1 MQTSKDNNEIN
12 VIAVASQHAVNC
24 WRKDAHSFSLRSY
37 TQYQSLGSHIARAFV
52 SHSAFVALLGRSAIQ
67 ARGNLEP
74 QMQVTG
80 EILHITNILVVPL
93 NHTGTAMSNVLKQ
106 TGCIINNVSNLIA
119 VKAGLGVTACTASKA
134 GVVAFSR
141 ALCLEMAA
149 RSVRVNALLPGWV
162 ESAMWNRRRKQM
174 WREPGKYWK
183 TPSLIDLLSLLDLKP
198 ELKEAYLGDLGG
210 MSSNRVAR
218 LAEVADAAVFLATNE
233 YANNCVLN
241 LDGGLSAA

>member
-1 MQTSKDNNEIN
+1 M
-12 VIAVASQHAVNC
+12 
-24 WRKDAHSFSLRSY
+24 RSIVDEKMPILSRCDH
-37 TQYQSLGSHIARAFV
+37 TPNTNRLGSHIARAFV
-52 SHSAFVALLGRSAIQ
+52 FHSAFVALLGRSAIQ

-80 EILHITNILVVPL
+80 EILHITNILVVPR

-119 VKAGLGVTACTASKA
+119 VKADLGVTACTASKA

-162 ESAMWNRRRKQM
+162 ESAMWNSK
-174 WREPGKYWK
+174 EPGKYWK

-210 MSSNRVAR
+210 ISSNRVAR

>member
-1 MQTSKDNNEIN
+1 
-12 VIAVASQHAVNC
+12 
-24 WRKDAHSFSLRSY
+24 
-37 TQYQSLGSHIARAFV
+37 
-52 SHSAFVALLGRSAIQ
+52 
-67 ARGNLEP
+67 
-74 QMQVTG
+74 
-80 EILHITNILVVPL
+80 
-93 NHTGTAMSNVLKQ
+93 
-106 TGCIINNVSNLIA
+106 
-119 VKAGLGVTACTASKA
+119 
-134 GVVAFSR
+134 
-141 ALCLEMAA
+141 MAA

-162 ESAMWNRRRKQM
+162 ESAMWNTCAFSSPCRPQAIEWGGAGRRKQM

>member
-1 MQTSKDNNEIN
+1 M
-12 VIAVASQHAVNC
+12 
-24 WRKDAHSFSLRSY
+24 RSIVGEKMPILSRCDH
-37 TQYQSLGSHIARAFV
+37 TPNTNPRA
-52 SHSAFVALLGRSAIQ
+52 
-67 ARGNLEP
+67 

-93 NHTGTAMSNVLKQ
+93 NHTGIAMSNVLKQ

-119 VKAGLGVTACTASKA
+119 VKADLGVTACTASKA

-162 ESAMWNRRRKQM
+162 ESAMWNK
-174 WREPGKYWK
+174 
-183 TPSLIDLLSLLDLKP
+183 
-198 ELKEAYLGDLGG
+198 AYLGDLGG
-210 MSSNRVAR
+210 MPSNRVAR

>member
-1 MQTSKDNNEIN
+1 M
-12 VIAVASQHAVNC
+12 
-24 WRKDAHSFSLRSY
+24 RSIVGEKMPI
-37 TQYQSLGSHIARAFV
+37 LSHCDHTPNTNPRA
-52 SHSAFVALLGRSAIQ
+52 
-67 ARGNLEP
+67 

-93 NHTGTAMSNVLKQ
+93 NRTGTAMSNVLKQ

-141 ALCLEMAA
+141 AICLEMAA

-162 ESAMWNRRRKQM
+162 ESAMWNSK
-174 WREPGKYWK
+174 EPGKYWK

-210 MSSNRVAR
+210 MPSNRVAR

>member
-1 MQTSKDNNEIN
+1 
-12 VIAVASQHAVNC
+12 
-24 WRKDAHSFSLRSY
+24 
-37 TQYQSLGSHIARAFV
+37 
-52 SHSAFVALLGRSAIQ
+52 
-67 ARGNLEP
+67 
-74 QMQVTG
+74 
-80 EILHITNILVVPL
+80 
-93 NHTGTAMSNVLKQ
+93 MSNVLKQ

>member
-52 SHSAFVALLGRSAIQ
+52 FHSAFVALLGRS
-67 ARGNLEP
+67 
-74 QMQVTG
+74 
-80 EILHITNILVVPL
+80 ILHITNILVVPL
-93 NHTGTAMSNVLKQ
+93 NHTGTAMSNALKQ

-119 VKAGLGVTACTASKA
+119 VKADLGVTACTVSKA

-149 RSVRVNALLPGWV
+149 RSVRVNALLSGRV
-162 ESAMWNRRRKQM
+162 ESSMWNMGWSRKKKADV
-174 WREPGKYWK
+174 EGKYWK
-183 TPSLIDLLSLLDLKP
+183 TPSLIDLFPLLDLKP

-210 MSSNRVAR
+210 MPSNRVAR
-218 LAEVADAAVFLATNE
+218 PVEVADAAVFLATNG